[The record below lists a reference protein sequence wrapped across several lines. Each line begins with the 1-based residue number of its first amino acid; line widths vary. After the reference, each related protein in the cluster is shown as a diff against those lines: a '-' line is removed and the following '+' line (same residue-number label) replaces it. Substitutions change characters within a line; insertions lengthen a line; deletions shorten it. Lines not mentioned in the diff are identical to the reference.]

1 MIWLIE
7 ISLFLVTGL
16 LIFHARTNYSLS
28 FVKAFWISGIMLG
41 LLREFALVGI
51 LNIYSYGEFNIV
63 LFGLPL
69 IYTLFWTDI
78 AYIGLTWSNN
88 FLERE
93 YLKAAPLEYH
103 LPLIFLTT
111 VLIAFFFEAFLSQYQ
126 LIVWHLD
133 SSSVVWGNTPLLA
146 PFAYGWTG
154 VLFIKSLKILSQE
167 PQQSWQILVLK
178 FSLAQPVVVLILSGL
193 LLLSNLAIIVVF
205 S

>member
-1 MIWLIE
+1 
-7 ISLFLVTGL
+7 
-16 LIFHARTNYSLS
+16 
-28 FVKAFWISGIMLG
+28 MLG